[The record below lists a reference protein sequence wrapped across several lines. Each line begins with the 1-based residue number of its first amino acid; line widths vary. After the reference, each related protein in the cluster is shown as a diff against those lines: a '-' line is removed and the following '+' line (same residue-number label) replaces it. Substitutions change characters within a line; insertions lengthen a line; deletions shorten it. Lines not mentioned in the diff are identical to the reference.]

1 MKLLKMCDPQIQFCL
16 SMIRHISLKLLHSL
30 TTSDIFGCLGRH
42 EVTHPTGV
50 QYVTGSIIYK
60 YKLNKYVKIIGDNF
74 FQPRGNPAM
83 IFTTTTVALR
93 NYKLLSLSGGLL
105 DHNDLGVRVAHGVY
119 AGQGTWR
126 RGIYHIVI
134 FF

>member
-1 MKLLKMCDPQIQFCL
+1 
-16 SMIRHISLKLLHSL
+16 
-30 TTSDIFGCLGRH
+30 
-42 EVTHPTGV
+42 
-50 QYVTGSIIYK
+50 
-60 YKLNKYVKIIGDNF
+60 
-74 FQPRGNPAM
+74 M

-126 RGIYHIVI
+126 RGILHIVKSFLFMGTKFCCVMMMDMSMNTLI
-134 FF
+134 CGFQFILNITNLKCINILWGS